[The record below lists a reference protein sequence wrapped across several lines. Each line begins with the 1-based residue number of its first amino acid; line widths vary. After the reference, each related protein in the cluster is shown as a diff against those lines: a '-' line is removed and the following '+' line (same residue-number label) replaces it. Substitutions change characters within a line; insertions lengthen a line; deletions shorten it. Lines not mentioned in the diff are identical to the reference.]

1 MSFMKAFSGVVIC
14 STLAAC
20 SPSGGGSGGSSA
32 GGQPSD
38 GKSSVTYSGVHSR
51 TTDYGTDP
59 NTAVY
64 CARGKTG
71 YLISMMEKGENRKN
85 TGWALDGV
93 YFSFYRSLRPQD
105 ATEVGRDVDS
115 HAYVVLKEYKDAD
128 GSFSP
133 DKKACQFNASL
144 SGNKLDIKFDC
155 EDLTGP
161 KGDRLRARGWVECTL
176 RQSDF

>member
-1 MSFMKAFSGVVIC
+1 MGVMKAFSGVVIC

-20 SPSGGGSGGSSA
+20 SPSGGDGARVSA
-32 GGQPSD
+32 QGQPSD
-38 GKSSVTYSGVHSR
+38 GTSSVTYSGAHSR
-51 TTDYGTDP
+51 TTAYGTDP

-64 CARGKTG
+64 CARGKSG
-71 YLISMMEKGENRKN
+71 YLISLQEKGENRKN
-85 TGWALDGV
+85 TGWAYDGV
-93 YFSFYRSLRPQD
+93 YFSFYRSARPQD
-105 ATEVGRDVDS
+105 VSEVGRDVDT

-133 DKKACQFNASL
+133 DGKACDFQASL
-144 SGNKLDIKFDC
+144 SGTKLDIKFDC
-155 EDLTGP
+155 EQLTGP